1 MGTAWKNKQTT
12 TKQNKTKQKSKG
24 KKHQEQTVQETRIP
38 LAKGNHGSLLS
49 LWLTSLVTLP
59 QSMVTVF
66 SESLVF
72 PVPHEFR
79 STFLFCKPSQILCRK
94 QVTQHQK
101 WESLR
106 STGLRWVR
114 AVSVE
119 RSSALLLSS
128 LIDRTAEFVHQSWLC
143 QVFRAYM
150 FPNKEICEPL
160 FILFILL
167 LKDET
172 VKICF
177 LDHSRKN

>member
-1 MGTAWKNKQTT
+1 MGAYC
-12 TKQNKTKQKSKG
+12 
-24 KKHQEQTVQETRIP
+24 P
-38 LAKGNHGSLLS
+38 CDSLLF
-49 LWLTSLVTLP
+49 VP
-59 QSMVTVF
+59 ESMVTVF

-72 PVPHEFR
+72 PLPHEFC
-79 STFLFCKPSQILCRK
+79 STFLFCKPSQILCPK

-167 LKDET
+167 LKGET

-177 LDHSRKN
+177 LDHSRKNQVEFYKLFSLRFYHNECHILMQQFRFYRKVYKSYVSSLVKF